1 MAESHFYCLIT
12 LVKKLLAAPKKAI
25 GLMWLLSLGLHGL
38 LLMLPTPSPEPPIAA
53 KPVRVVSLSKQPVV
67 LPTPSQAPQ
76 KSSVARAIAS
86 SQSKPL
92 TLPAKPLQPPKR
104 QTPKNQTPKPQT
116 LKPSPPPVT
125 PKAQPN
131 LENAVADFSQLA
143 KAQPGC
149 KTGEDCWQVDD
160 TQWRAVA
167 SRLTQT
173 LELKGYQV
181 GKLDDLD
188 DDTGIG
194 IYRVVASNGE
204 KTFLH
209 LLLTDRGTVYV
220 LDPKQLTREQLE
232 QRMAG

>member
-1 MAESHFYCLIT
+1 
-12 LVKKLLAAPKKAI
+12 
-25 GLMWLLSLGLHGL
+25 
-38 LLMLPTPSPEPPIAA
+38 MLPTPSSEPPIAA

-67 LPTPSQAPQ
+67 LPTSNPSQAPQ
-76 KSSVARAIAS
+76 KPSVVRSPAPP
-86 SQSKPL
+86 QPK
-92 TLPAKPLQPPKR
+92 TLPLPANPLQQPKR
-104 QTPKNQTPKPQT
+104 QPEPQA

-131 LENAVADFSQLA
+131 LENAVADFSQSA

-149 KTGEDCWQVDD
+149 GTGEDCWQVED
-160 TQWRAVA
+160 TQWRTVA
-167 SRLTQT
+167 SKLTQT

-188 DDTGIG
+188 DDTGMG
-194 IYRVVASNGE
+194 IYRVVATNGE